1 MSANDPLNVLPISPT
16 SPPALLKLIHI
27 ASRPSLNEKYCH
39 ALSFSN
45 ERYTVALIDAKS
57 AAAAIVRSHIG
68 GVGPQQQ
75 PQQLRIQPASLT
87 KASKLDEMKLSGMVA
102 VEAMKLAV
110 NHEKVVE
117 FGRRITP
124 HSLRGRISPLQALAG
139 LSSMLLCGLIV
150 LGYWIGFNKLIVA
163 LSLLS
168 LLAVISS
175 PDWMEG
181 WKQRKPFKLV
191 LTQTINNFS
200 TRWKQML
207 AQATGRNI
215 SNGVALGSLILIMLW
230 TAKILITPVAPRE
243 AMLPDAVMTARQ
255 GQKYDLEFIYKL
267 GYDDGKAGEDF
278 GSSLPQDVVLT
289 GNPSR
294 MQQTQRQMDDSSLD
308 WEDYNPTPP
317 LKPRPN
323 LGMGTLLS
331 MFALFRFGKELIT
344 YPDGRVI
351 RDPNL
356 ILIKL
361 KSMEPWRLGLIFMSL
376 YRVLGALASFLR

>member
-27 ASRPSLNEKYCH
+27 ATRPSLNGQYCH

-57 AAAAIVRSHIG
+57 AAAAIVHSHLG
-68 GVGPQQQ
+68 GVGQRQQ
-75 PQQLRIQPASLT
+75 PQNLRIQPASLT
-87 KASKLDEMKLSGMVA
+87 KASKLDEMKLAGVVA

-110 NHEKVVE
+110 NHDKVVE
-117 FGRRITP
+117 FGTRMTP
-124 HSLRGRISPLQALAG
+124 HSLRGRVSPMQALA
-139 LSSMLLCGLIV
+139 LLTSILLCGLVV
-150 LGYWIGFNKLIVA
+150 LGYWIGFNKLVVA

-168 LLAVISS
+168 LLAIVSS

-181 WKQRKPFKLV
+181 WKQGKPFKLV
-191 LTQTINNFS
+191 LTQTINNLN

-207 AQATGRNI
+207 IQATGTNI
-215 SNGVALGSLILIMLW
+215 SNGVALGSLILVMLW
-230 TAKILITPVAPRE
+230 TAKILFTPVGRTE
-243 AMLPDAVMTARQ
+243 AIRPNSLMTARQ

-267 GYDDGKAGEDF
+267 GYDDGKSGEAF
-278 GSSLPQDVVLT
+278 GSSLPEDVVLT

-294 MQQTQRQMDDSSLD
+294 MQQTQRRMDDSSLD
-308 WEDYNPTPP
+308 WEDYNPTP
-317 LKPRPN
+317 LKTRSN

-331 MFALFRFGKELIT
+331 MFALFRFGKDLIT

-356 ILIKL
+356 IWMKL
-361 KSMEPWRLGLIFMSL
+361 KSLEPWRLGLIFMSL
-376 YRVLGALASFLR
+376 YRVLGALGSFLW